1 VVSRTH
7 LTRHGAVRLG
17 AVAVAAVI
25 VAEGA
30 VWLLRP
36 RADSIPPATV
46 SEQAYFSPAELER
59 ASDFRDTQRLIGLAG
74 LAVEGGV
81 LVGLALWRPPALR
94 RALRVASRRP
104 ILGGAAVG
112 AGIAL
117 TLAVAG
123 LPLGA
128 VAHSRA
134 RDVGLSTQTF
144 AAWLGDQ
151 GRAAGIA
158 AVLAG
163 IGGAGAIAL
172 SRRLGRRF
180 WIGGSVLVVVG
191 AVVLI
196 WLAPVVLAPIF
207 NRFEP
212 LPDGRTRSDV
222 LALADRAGVSVGEVY
237 RVDASRRST
246 ALNAY
251 VDGIGTTKRV
261 VIYDNALE
269 ELRPGELNSVVAHE
283 LAHVEEDDIL
293 RGLAFLALV
302 APLGVLFAQL
312 SAQELTRRSGD
323 DIRTPAGLPALALT
337 AAVAAL
343 ILGVPGNQLS
353 RAVESRA
360 DTFALELTRDPSA
373 LIDLQK
379 RLAVTNVG
387 DPDPPSVLHFLF
399 GTHPTTMERIGA
411 AVTYHRGDRTAAGS
425 HPAPGG

>member
-1 VVSRTH
+1 VAAARTH
-7 LTRHGAVRLG
+7 LTRDGAVRLG
-17 AVAVAAVI
+17 AVAVAAVL

-46 SEQAYFSPAELER
+46 SERAYFSAAELER

-74 LAVEGGV
+74 LALEGGV
-81 LVGLALWRPPALR
+81 LVTLALWRPPAVR
-94 RALRVASRRP
+94 RALLTASRRP

-123 LPLGA
+123 VPLGA
-128 VAHSRA
+128 VAQSRA
-134 RDVGLSTQTF
+134 RDVGISTQTF

-151 GRAAGIA
+151 GRAAAISAALAAIVGAA
-158 AVLAG
+158 AVALA
-163 IGGAGAIAL
+163 
-172 SRRLGRRF
+172 RRLGNRF
-180 WIGGSVLVVVG
+180 WIGGSVLVVAG
-191 AVVLI
+191 AVVFI
-196 WLAPVVLAPIF
+196 WLAPVLLAPVF

-222 LALADRAGVSVGEVY
+222 MALADRAGVNVGEVY

-251 VDGIGTTKRV
+251 VDGIGSTKRV
-261 VIYDNALE
+261 VIYDNALR
-269 ELRPGELNSVVAHE
+269 ELRPAELNSVVAHE
-283 LAHVEEDDIL
+283 LAHVEGSDIP

-302 APLGVLFAQL
+302 APLGVLLVQL
-312 SAQELTRRSGD
+312 SAQALTRRSGD
-323 DIRTPAGLPALALT
+323 DIRTPAGLPALALS
-337 AAVAAL
+337 AAAAAL
-343 ILGVPGNQLS
+343 VLGVPGNQLS

-360 DTFALELTRDPSA
+360 DTFALELTRDPGA

-379 RLAVTNVG
+379 RFAVTNVS
-387 DPDPPSVLHFLF
+387 DPTPPGILHLLF
-399 GTHPTTMERIGA
+399 GTHPTTMERIGSA
-411 AVTYHRGDRTAAGS
+411 EAYGREVS
-425 HPAPGG
+425 Q